1 MLASD
6 SLREGRTLSA
16 AVSLDALIPEDHI
29 IRRIDA
35 AIDWEKRCA
44 PMRECYSAE
53 RGRPGFEPDVLL
65 AIALLRH
72 IYHIDSLRSASAE
85 IDTNLIYRWF
95 IGCPLGESI
104 PHFSTVSANLLHRI
118 PKALFAR
125 AFAGALCDILDAGV
139 MTPDELIYR
148 SAFLTEDGEFFALA
162 TQYHTAFAQLSLI
175 TEQPPE
181 PAAPPEVQEQLSIP
195 VE

>member
-6 SLREGRTLSA
+6 SLRAGRAENA

-35 AIDWEKRCA
+35 AIDWERRCA
-44 PMRECYSAE
+44 PMRDCYSAE

-85 IDTNLIYRWF
+85 IHTNLVYRWF
-95 IGCPLGESI
+95 IGCPLSESV

-125 AFAGALCDILDAGV
+125 AFAGALCDIMDAGV
-139 MTPDELIYR
+139 LPPEELIYR

-162 TQYHTAFAQLSLI
+162 TQYHTVFAQLSLF
-175 TEQPPE
+175 PE
-181 PAAPPEVQEQLSIP
+181 PSAEKEKMPAPEEQLSILAQ
-195 VE
+195 